1 MLDDPWIFFLFLYF
15 FCFFSTVNSTWADKW
30 KEISKTFI
38 EDKGLV
44 RDEDF
49 IYAARNYLRLLEKIK
64 KVIRRRINPAR
75 VIWSEDMFASC
86 RA

>member
-1 MLDDPWIFFLFLYF
+1 MGFFLLF
-15 FCFFSTVNSTWADKW
+15 FHFFNFFSYLNSMDKW

-44 RDEDF
+44 RDQDF

-64 KVIRRRINPAR
+64 KVIRRRVNPAR
-75 VIWSEDMFASC
+75 VIWSEDDVFASC